1 MVLVGGRRA
10 KKLVG
15 KAIELI
21 ESGCV
26 MEEEAMELARSGAL
40 YWHRVNG
47 QSSRQRRR
55 NPAQG
60 SRRRDRGNEG
70 GAAEAEAIRA
80 QAPIELQP

>member
-21 ESGCV
+21 ERGWV

-40 YWHRVNG
+40 YWHSQRSV
-47 QSSRQRRR
+47 QSSAKKEPR
-55 NPAQG
+55 PG
-60 SRRRDRGNEG
+60 
-70 GAAEAEAIRA
+70 
-80 QAPIELQP
+80 